1 MGSGFEDDGSII
13 MCACSSDRGGCDR
26 RFRLRYFRYY
36 STAGM
41 VGADN
46 GPPCPRSWCAA
57 PDQPPRRDDSMKVH
71 FRVPAAA
78 ARSHPTRPWRHQA
91 TERCFLVRTPIF
103 FFNGE
108 YYYTIVKL
116 RQGSGKDR
124 QGMAVKVKGLKA

>member
-91 TERCFLVRTPIF
+91 TERYFLVRTTIF
-103 FFNGE
+103 FLMVNTTMDKCFQYQSGADT
-108 YYYTIVKL
+108 YYLHLPENV
-116 RQGSGKDR
+116 
-124 QGMAVKVKGLKA
+124 

>member
-91 TERCFLVRTPIF
+91 TERCFLVRMTSNVKNMVNTTMDKRF
-103 FFNGE
+103 QYQSGADT
-108 YYYTIVKL
+108 YTTF
-116 RQGSGKDR
+116 S
-124 QGMAVKVKGLKA
+124 